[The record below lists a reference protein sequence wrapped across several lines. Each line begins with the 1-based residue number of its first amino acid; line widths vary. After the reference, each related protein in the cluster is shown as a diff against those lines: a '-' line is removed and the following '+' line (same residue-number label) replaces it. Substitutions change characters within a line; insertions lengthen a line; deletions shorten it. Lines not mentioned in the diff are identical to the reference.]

1 MSDKQISIQIKPVR
15 HATDPNDY
23 LLYKAALEW
32 DLIDPIIIE
41 KRDDLKSTA
50 FWQDKVEP
58 FNHQVSNLINFCRR
72 LPVTLLA
79 DDVGLGK
86 TISAGLVASELIS
99 RGRLSKILIV
109 CPKILGPQWKEE
121 LETKFGITSIIA
133 TGKDLKR
140 AEPPDEIGAVITTYN
155 SARMHLDALE
165 HSGYDMLILD
175 EAHKLRNLHGTEAP
189 PQVAIKFK
197 EALSKRWFKYV
208 LLLTATPIQNRLWD
222 LYSLVELLT
231 VARGHENPF
240 GNPGMF
246 ARKFIAD
253 NKADARKLRP
263 EAQEEFRGI
272 IYRYMSRV
280 RRGDADLHFPQREV
294 HLHSVDP
301 SEEELE
307 IVKIVA
313 RSIEGLDRLT
323 QIGILKTL
331 VSSPEALVLLL
342 RRMSEKG
349 TIKKPFYEEV
359 NEVVKRI
366 SITAKLQGLESL
378 IDKLRAE
385 KPDDWRVVIFTT
397 RLETQTSIQ
406 NFLEDKGIKC
416 GLINGTTAS
425 VNVDTLEKFRADKPK
440 INVIISTEAG
450 SEGVNMQIANV
461 LVNYDLPWNPMV
473 VEQRIGRIQRLGS
486 PHEKVIIFNIVLEN
500 TFEEYVVGRLMEKL
514 QLASSAIG
522 DIESLLEASGISEGE
537 DSGGAFEDKILKL
550 VLDSL
555 QGKDVKKAADR
566 TAASIEKAKIQ
577 LKNEESNINS
587 LLGKMNDEE
596 GPRCPSLPQT
606 IQSMEAK
613 ELVIEGLKSLGAT
626 VTEKTPSLYS
636 SLLNGKLE
644 MIRFD
649 NNLSLPVADGSLFK
663 NVLYAPGSPAFEK
676 LVVALTNT
684 GLHRVEDADTD
695 VEDQADKEVKKWLKE
710 FKGEY
715 EDLKVGKV
723 RRTFSGSALV
733 RARITVA
740 HDSYER
746 LVEVM
751 CSNSDHVGSAGV
763 EALDPLQDSFITDV
777 KTIGVSEELLSEE
790 VMSDEGVSEFCRF
803 YSERLVHELKNT
815 GDNNFKKKKIENDFT
830 PRVELT
836 LVGLEGY
843 VRRQVIVEVSY
854 SLNSNNI
861 YKSKL
866 TLIPSSGEITSQP
879 EMSVCEET
887 KISLPTDCLAVCD
900 LSGLLV
906 NRDLLIRSEVS
917 DRSALKRFIYPCDL
931 TGKKVL
937 QDELVKSDTTGKF
950 ILATLIRTSALSNK
964 KAEPDSFDFCAF
976 SGTEVL
982 KEELAVSEISNKK
995 YRIDDQ
1001 SKSSVSG
1008 KLGHK
1013 SEFIKCALTDELI
1026 APDESETCEIT
1037 GKVVKKG
1044 SLKECS
1050 VSGKK
1055 VLENQLTKSDVTG
1068 KLLLTSLIVISP
1080 ISGKKAEPEMFD
1092 NCEFTNTVVLKNEM
1106 AVSKVS
1112 GKKYR
1117 VDEELKSSVSGK
1129 TGHKSE
1135 FIICAITDKPI
1146 LPKESEKCEVSD
1158 SVVTKGL
1165 LEECSVSNQKVMPSL
1180 LEKSSLSGK
1189 KALKKFFESSS
1200 LSEAKFIESE
1210 GIKSSTG
1217 KYCLPVEAQS
1227 CTWDSTPYHPDD
1239 IIICRLSNLPY
1250 HFKYTVSDSVGSKF
1264 KILGDLLDGT
1274 LRSHEVIENI
1284 QLVTENIISTL
1295 KNKKIEPEYFKMSP
1309 DQTRLAISVRVKTM
1323 LGFKTQFFG
1332 IIFSLSDNAVL
1343 GRISKGSRI
1352 ESTWTEDNK

>member
-1 MSDKQISIQIKPVR
+1 MSDKQLTIQIKPVR
-15 HATDPNDY
+15 HADNPNDY

-32 DLIDPIIIE
+32 DLVDPIVIE
-41 KRDDLKSTA
+41 KRDDLKSSA

-109 CPKILGPQWKEE
+109 CPKILGPQWQEE
-121 LETKFGITSIIA
+121 LLTKFGITSVIA
-133 TGKDLKR
+133 TGKDLKT

-165 HSGYDMLILD
+165 HSGFDMLILD
-175 EAHKLRNLHGTEAP
+175 EAHKLRNLHGTEVA
-189 PQVAIKFK
+189 PQVALKFK
-197 EALSKRWFKYV
+197 EALSQRWFKYV

-253 NKADARKLRP
+253 NKADARRLRP

-301 SEEELE
+301 SPEELE
-307 IVKIVA
+307 IIKIVA
-313 RSIEGLDRLT
+313 DSIGRLDRLT

-331 VSSPEALVLLL
+331 VSSPEALVLQL
-342 RRMSEKG
+342 RGMAEKG
-349 TIKKPFYEEV
+349 TIEKPFYEAV

-366 SITAKLQGLESL
+366 ETTAKLQGLESL

-406 NFLEDKGIKC
+406 NFLENKGISC
-416 GLINGTTAS
+416 GLINGSTAS
-425 VNVDTLEKFRADKPK
+425 LNVNTLEKFREDKPK

-537 DSGGAFEDKILKL
+537 DSGEAFEDKILKL
-550 VLDSL
+550 VLESL
-555 QGKDVKKAADR
+555 QGKDVKKAAER
-566 TAASIEKAKIQ
+566 TVASIEKAKEQ
-577 LKNEESNINS
+577 LKKEESNINS
-587 LLGKMNDEE
+587 LLGKMGDDE
-596 GPRCPSLPQT
+596 GPRCPSLPRT

-613 ELVIEGLKSLGAT
+613 ELVIDGLKSLGAK
-626 VTEKTPSLYS
+626 VTEKTPYIYS
-636 SLLNGKLE
+636 SELDGRLE

-649 NNLSLPVADGSLFK
+649 NNLSLPIADGSLFK
-663 NVLYAPGSPAFEK
+663 NILYAPGSPAFEK
-676 LVVALTNT
+676 LIVALTKV
-684 GLHRVEDADTD
+684 GLHRVEDADDD
-695 VEDQADKEVKKWLKE
+695 VEDKTNNVVKKWLKE
-710 FKGEY
+710 FKGQF
-715 EDLKVGKV
+715 EDIKIGKI
-723 RRTFSGSALV
+723 RKTYSGSALV
-733 RARITVA
+733 RARVTVA

-746 LVEVM
+746 LVDVI
-751 CSNSDHVGSAGV
+751 CSHYDHVGSADS
-763 EALDPLQDSFITDV
+763 EAIKPLQDSFISDV
-777 KTIGVSEELLSEE
+777 QTIGISKDLLSEE
-790 VMSDEGVSEFCRF
+790 VMSDEGISEFCRF
-803 YSERLVHELKNT
+803 YNERLTHELNNT
-815 GDNNFKKKKIENDFT
+815 GENSIKKKKIENDFT
-830 PRVELT
+830 PRIELT

-854 SLNSNNI
+854 SLNSDNI

-879 EMSVCEET
+879 EMGVCEET

-906 NRDLLIRSEVS
+906 NRDLLIQSEVS
-917 DRSALKRFIYPCDL
+917 DRSALKRFMHPCDL

-950 ILATLIRTSALSNK
+950 ILATLIKTSALSNK
-964 KAEPDSFDFCAF
+964 KAEPESFDICSF
-976 SGTEVL
+976 SDTEVL

-995 YRIDDQ
+995 YRIDEQ

-1008 KLGHK
+1008 KFGHK
-1013 SEFIKCALTDELI
+1013 SEFIKCDLTDDLI
-1026 APDESETCEIT
+1026 APEESETCEIT

-1044 SLKECS
+1044 LLKECS

-1055 VLENQLTKSDVTG
+1055 VLEDQLIKSDVTG
-1068 KLLLTSLIVISP
+1068 KLLLTSLIVSSP

-1092 NCEFTNTVVLKNEM
+1092 TCEFTDTVVLKTEL

-1112 GKKYR
+1112 SKKYR
-1117 VDEELKSSVSGK
+1117 IDEELKSSVSGK
-1129 TGHKSE
+1129 TGHKTE

-1146 LPKESEKCEVSD
+1146 LHKESEKCEVSE
-1158 SVVTKGL
+1158 SPVTKGL
-1165 LEECSVSNQKVMPSL
+1165 LEECSVSGKKVMPNL

-1200 LSEAKFIESE
+1200 ISEAKFIDSE

-1227 CTWDSTPYHPDD
+1227 CTWDATPYHPND
-1239 IIICRLSNLPY
+1239 IVICRLSNLPY

-1274 LRSHEVIENI
+1274 MRSQETIENI
-1284 QLVTENIISTL
+1284 SSVTENVISTL
-1295 KNKKIEPEYFKMSP
+1295 RNKKIELEYYKMSP
-1309 DQTRLAISVRVKTM
+1309 DQTKLAISVRVKTM

-1332 IIFSLSDNAVL
+1332 IIYSLTDNVVI
-1343 GRISKGSRI
+1343 GRISKGVRT
-1352 ESTWTEDNK
+1352 ESTWAEDKK

>member
-1 MSDKQISIQIKPVR
+1 MSDKQIPIQIKPVR
-15 HATDPNDY
+15 HATNPNDY

-109 CPKILGPQWKEE
+109 CPKILGPQWQEE
-121 LETKFGITSIIA
+121 LKTKFGISSVIA
-133 TGKDLKR
+133 IGRELLT

-155 SARMHLDALE
+155 SARMHLDVLE
-165 HSGYDMLILD
+165 NAGYDMLILD
-175 EAHKLRNLHGTEAP
+175 EAHKLRNLYGTDAP
-189 PQVAIKFK
+189 PQVALKFK

-301 SEEELE
+301 SAEELE
-307 IVKIVA
+307 IIKIVA
-313 RSIEGLDRLT
+313 QSIEGLDRLT

-342 RRMSEKG
+342 RKMSEKG

-385 KPDDWRVVIFTT
+385 KPDNWRVVIFTT

-406 NFLEDKGIKC
+406 NFLQDKGISC
-416 GLINGTTAS
+416 SLINGSTAAM
-425 VNVDTLEKFRADKPK
+425 NVDTLEKFREEEPK

-450 SEGVNMQIANV
+450 SEGVNMQVANV

-500 TFEEYVVGRLMEKL
+500 TFEEYIVGRLMEKL
-514 QLASSAIG
+514 QLATSAIG
-522 DIESLLEASGISEGE
+522 DIESLLEASGISKGE
-537 DSGGAFEDKILKL
+537 DSGEALEDRILKL
-550 VLDSL
+550 VLESL
-555 QGKDVKKAADR
+555 QGKDVKKAAER
-566 TAASIEKAKIQ
+566 TVASIEKAKVQ

-587 LLGKMNDEE
+587 LLGKMNDDE

-613 ELVIEGLKSLGAT
+613 ELVIEGLKSLGAI

-636 SLLNGKLE
+636 SKLDGRQE

-649 NNLSLPVADGSLFK
+649 NNLSLPMADGSLFK

-676 LVVALTNT
+676 LVVALTNV
-684 GLHRVEDADTD
+684 GLHRVEDADD
-695 VEDQADKEVKKWLKE
+695 DAVDQTEKQVKKWLKE
-710 FKGEY
+710 YKGKFL
-715 EDLKVGKV
+715 DSKVIKA
-723 RRTFSGSALV
+723 RRTFNGSALV

-746 LVEVM
+746 LVEVI
-751 CSNSDHVGSAGV
+751 CSHTDHIGIAGS
-763 EALDPLQDSFITDV
+763 ESLDPLRDTFITDV

-803 YSERLVHELKNT
+803 YSERLVHELKNV
-815 GDNNFKKKKIENDFT
+815 GDNELKKKKLENDFT

-836 LVGLEGY
+836 LVGLEGF
-843 VRRQVIVEVSY
+843 VRRQLVVEVSY
-854 SLNSNNI
+854 ELKSKNVYI
-861 YKSKL
+861 SKL
-866 TLIPSSGEITSQP
+866 TLIPSLGEFTSQP
-879 EMSVCEET
+879 ETGICEET
-887 KISLPTDCLAVCD
+887 KLIVPMDCLAVCD
-900 LSGLLV
+900 FSGSLVLKDLLV
-906 NRDLLIRSEVS
+906 KSEVS
-917 DRSALKRFIYPCDL
+917 ERRALERFIHPCDL

-937 QDELVKSDTTGKF
+937 QDELAKSDTTGKF
-950 ILATLIRTSALSNK
+950 VLASLIKVSSLSGK
-964 KAEPDSFDFCAF
+964 KAEPDLFDICEFTQ
-976 SGTEVL
+976 TEVL
-982 KEELAVSEISNKK
+982 KSELAVSKVSNKK
-995 YRIDDQ
+995 YRIDEEL
-1001 SKSSVSG
+1001 KSAVSG
-1008 KLGHK
+1008 KAGHK
-1013 SEFIKCALTDELI
+1013 TEFIKCAITGDQILI
-1026 APDESETCEIT
+1026 DESETCE
-1037 GKVVKKG
+1037 VSKKIVTIG
-1044 SLKECS
+1044 LLEECT

-1055 VLENQLTKSDVTG
+1055 V
-1068 KLLLTSLIVISP
+1068 I
-1080 ISGKKAEPEMFD
+1080 
-1092 NCEFTNTVVLKNEM
+1092 
-1106 AVSKVS
+1106 
-1112 GKKYR
+1112 
-1117 VDEELKSSVSGK
+1117 
-1129 TGHKSE
+1129 
-1135 FIICAITDKPI
+1135 
-1146 LPKESEKCEVSD
+1146 PK
-1158 SVVTKGL
+1158 
-1165 LEECSVSNQKVMPSL
+1165 L
-1180 LEKSSLSGK
+1180 LEKSTLSSK
-1189 KALKKFFESSS
+1189 KALKKYFVSSS
-1200 LSEAKFIESE
+1200 LSDASFLEDE
-1210 GIKSSTG
+1210 GIKSSAG
-1217 KYCLPVEAQS
+1217 KYCVPVEAHL
-1227 CTWDSTPYHPDD
+1227 CTWDGETYHPDD
-1239 IIICRLSNLPY
+1239 LIICKLTELEY
-1250 HFKYTVSDSVGSKF
+1250 HFQFIVSKDGENRF
-1264 KILGDLLDGT
+1264 KILDSLLNGT
-1274 LRSHEVIENI
+1274 LRSNDLENTE
-1284 QLVTENIISTL
+1284 QLVSDIAKTI
-1295 KNKKIEPEYFKMSP
+1295 NKTKFKLEYVKMSP
-1309 DQTRLAISVRVKTM
+1309 DKNKIVASVILKSM
-1323 LGFKTQFFG
+1323 LGLKTHYLG
-1332 IIFSLSDNAVL
+1332 IVYSRSDNAVI
-1343 GRISKGSRI
+1343 GRIPKGVRSAT
-1352 ESTWTEDNK
+1352 SWTEDK